1 MTDTAATVRDK
12 PDAAGAPG
20 APDYDDFAT
29 TYAAA
34 NDTSLFNA
42 WYARPEMLRLAG
54 DVTGKRVLDAGC
66 GHGPLMA
73 DLRERGADVVGFDLS
88 PAMVGIA
95 RERLGS
101 DADVRVADLSEPLPY
116 DDDEFD
122 VVTCSLALHYVQDWA
137 PALAELRRVLKPGG
151 QLVISIIHP
160 FVYAFCYQDQDYFA
174 LTRYSEDHEHDGA
187 SFTLT
192 YWHRPLQDVFDAFL
206 DSGLVITAVTEPAAV
221 PETPSELLPPTGC
234 RFICFLFFVLESP

>member
-12 PDAAGAPG
+12 PDASGAPG

-137 PALAELRRVLKPGG
+137 PAQIGRAHV
-151 QLVISIIHP
+151 
-160 FVYAFCYQDQDYFA
+160 
-174 LTRYSEDHEHDGA
+174 
-187 SFTLT
+187 
-192 YWHRPLQDVFDAFL
+192 
-206 DSGLVITAVTEPAAV
+206 
-221 PETPSELLPPTGC
+221 
-234 RFICFLFFVLESP
+234 